1 MQGFAF
7 KTKKGLEL
15 WAPTQDEL
23 IELRLETSTEKDLL
37 RSWMK
42 EEYHIVPMTYDRF
55 KEKVRKQS

>member
-37 RSWMK
+37 RSWMR